1 MEGSTHDKIMKAIS
15 RKGRGKFVFLQD
27 FATLGNRDAVKK
39 SFQRLANEKFIL
51 RIANGIYYYPKED
64 KVLGIGVLMPSM
76 DDIAQAIAKRDHA
89 KIIPSGAYALNML
102 GLSTQ
107 VAANAVYYT
116 NGSARRINIGEGKG
130 IWFIHTSDNK
140 MLSYKSRLMMLIVS
154 AMRELG
160 EPSLTDVH
168 LEQIKHYMDKI
179 EKSDFEHDITLAPV
193 WVRNILLQL

>member
-1 MEGSTHDKIMKAIS
+1 MEGSTHDKIMRAIA

-51 RIANGIYYYPKED
+51 RIANGIYYFPKED
-64 KVLGIGVLMPSM
+64 KVFGLGLLMPSM

-116 NGSARRINIGEGKG
+116 NGSARRIHIGDGKG
-130 IWFIHTSDNK
+130 ILFIHTNDNK

-154 AMRELG
+154 AMREIG
-160 EPSLTDVH
+160 EQSFTAAH
-168 LEQIKHYMDKI
+168 KEQIGQFMDKI
-179 EKSDFEHDITLAPV
+179 EKADFEHDITLAPV
-193 WVRNILLQL
+193 WVRNILLAL

>member
-64 KVLGIGVLMPSM
+64 KVLGLGVLMPSM

-130 IWFIHTSDNK
+130 ILFIHTSDNK

-160 EPSLTDVH
+160 EPSLTDAH

>member
-1 MEGSTHDKIMKAIS
+1 MEGSTHDRIMKAIS

-64 KVLGIGVLMPSM
+64 KVLGLGVLMPSM

-130 IWFIHTSDNK
+130 ILFIHTSDNK

-160 EPSLTDVH
+160 EPSLTDAH
-168 LEQIKHYMDKI
+168 LEQIKHYMDEI

>member
-1 MEGSTHDKIMKAIS
+1 MEGSTHEKIIKTIS

-64 KVLGIGVLMPSM
+64 KVLGLGVLMPSM

-116 NGSARRINIGEGKG
+116 NGSARRIHIGEGKG
-130 IWFIHTSDNK
+130 ILFIHTSDNK

-160 EPSLTDVH
+160 EPSLTDAH

>member
-64 KVLGIGVLMPSM
+64 KVLGLGVLMPSM

-130 IWFIHTSDNK
+130 ILFIHTSDNK

-160 EPSLTDVH
+160 EPSLTDAH
-168 LEQIKHYMDKI
+168 LEQIKHYMDEI